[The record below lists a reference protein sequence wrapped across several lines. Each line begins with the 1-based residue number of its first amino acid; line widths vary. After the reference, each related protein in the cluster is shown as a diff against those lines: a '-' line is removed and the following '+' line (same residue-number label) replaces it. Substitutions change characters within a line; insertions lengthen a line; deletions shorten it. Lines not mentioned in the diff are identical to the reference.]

1 MSTIKHRLIFFP
13 TSSFTATWNLHCN
26 PIPVIK
32 FSGKFN
38 FFFHWKKITIAF
50 KVVYYINK
58 ICIVQMETW
67 DSKHNINQISELL
80 VWKVGLKPAITETPC
95 LDRVG
100 HQRTPEKITD
110 TWKCI
115 FIVSKHMK
123 INTIAYFPVI
133 FSKLNRPKFSIC
145 F

>member
-26 PIPVIK
+26 PIHVIK

-38 FFFHWKKITIAF
+38 FFFQWKKITIAF

-80 VWKVGLKPAITETPC
+80 VRNVGLKPAITETPC

-100 HQRTPEKITD
+100 HQRTPEKNNRHMKMYIYSIKTYED
-110 TWKCI
+110 KYHCI
-115 FIVSKHMK
+115 FSR
-123 INTIAYFPVI
+123 YI
-133 FSKLNRPKFSIC
+133 FEIK
-145 F
+145 